1 VPDRR
6 WRDAG
11 YAKYQKCVK
20 REKVPAQTFA
30 ALKKCGGIERPWS
43 TGDNVN
49 LAVGQGDL
57 QATPLQLA
65 TAYST
70 IANGGRVVRPHLAMS
85 VEDGL
90 GRAVEEFRTT
100 AKRHVKFSKTDQ
112 DTILEGLH
120 RAASEQGGTSA
131 DVFKGFPYTVYG
143 KTGTAE
149 RGINPDQSWYVAYV
163 PHRTRP
169 IVVAVTIERGGFGA
183 ETAAP
188 AARLILANWFDL
200 NEKTFKQ
207 GSSQTR

>member
-1 VPDRR
+1 
-6 WRDAG
+6 
-11 YAKYQKCVK
+11 
-20 REKVPAQTFA
+20 
-30 ALKKCGGIERPWS
+30 
-43 TGDNVN
+43 VN

-57 QATPLQLA
+57 QASPLQMA
-65 TAYST
+65 VAYSA
-70 IANGGRVVRPHLAMS
+70 IENGGRIVRPHLGEDI
-85 VEDGL
+85 EDGH
-90 GRAVEEFRTT
+90 GRLLQAIKTPIRRRVKISDTT
-100 AKRHVKFSKTDQ
+100 RQ
-112 DTILEGLH
+112 TILEGL
-120 RAASEQGGTSA
+120 REAAGSPGGTSA

-188 AARLILANWFDL
+188 AVRLILADWFHL
-200 NEKTFKQ
+200 NDTKFHV